1 MNMLTVVVLVTLA
14 QSEDAGVVVE
24 PVNNDAGVVEVAPVA
39 APAPVAAAPVSPVVV
54 VARPSA
60 RERRLG
66 SLGFGFLGTTNVL
79 QARFIAPG
87 LGGTAQLF
95 NTTTVPLLGLRWWT
109 PEYRLGLEF
118 GFGAMV
124 TATDSSEPQ
133 AMVGA
138 TPTTLEFAWH
148 ASMPVV
154 LGSTEHIIFFV
165 APEVRVGHSTWTV
178 KNEMGTPPNGWTVEV
193 SAKGGVE
200 IFFSFIGLDNLSI
213 EAGIRAGLTHQV
225 RTNYASSPLQAEA
238 PITNS
243 LTRFSTNLVAN
254 PWDLFTSTLAARYYF

>member
-1 MNMLTVVVLVTLA
+1 MNMLTVVVLVALS
-14 QSEDAGVVVE
+14 QSEDAGVVVVE
-24 PVNNDAGVVEVAPVA
+24 PVVVDAGVVAP
-39 APAPVAAAPVSPVVV
+39 AAAPVPAPVVAV
-54 VARPSA
+54 VEKPSA

-79 QARFIAPG
+79 QARFVAPI
-87 LGGTAQLF
+87 TSPTPVF
-95 NTTTVPLLGLRWWT
+95 NTTTVPLIGVRWWT
-109 PEYRLGLEF
+109 PAYRLGLEF

-124 TATDSSEPQ
+124 IATDSSEPQ
-133 AMVGA
+133 SMFAA
-138 TPTTLEFAWH
+138 NSPTTLEFAWH
-148 ASMPVV
+148 ASMPIV

-165 APEVRVGHSTWTV
+165 APEFRVGHSTWTM
-178 KNEMGTPPNGWTVEV
+178 KNEMGTPPNAWTVEA

-225 RTNYASSPLQAEA
+225 RTSYSTSPLQSET
-238 PITNS
+238 PGTLS
-243 LTRFSTNLVAN
+243 MTRFSTNLVAN